1 MVYLHE
7 ADRYIGW
14 QCREV
19 FRAASCYGNPRNLAK
34 SAVTAPQTPD
44 HSSGSLALVTIA
56 LSGLSSLIMRFSRS
70 LPRSARSESSE
81 ASSHRSIALD
91 PRIWQPCHVVC
102 GRSAGG
108 PVLPCLRSASHR
120 ADCFFRSACSSARG
134 VAINRTV
141 ASQSHVT
148 CRSSIVLR

>member
-1 MVYLHE
+1 
-7 ADRYIGW
+7 
-14 QCREV
+14 V

-70 LPRSARSESSE
+70 LPRSARLESSE
-81 ASSHRSIALD
+81 ASSDRSITLD
-91 PRIWQPCHVVC
+91 PRIWRPCHVVC

-108 PVLPCLRSASHR
+108 PVLPCLRPASHR

-148 CRSSIVLR
+148 RRSSVIHCSPMALSI